1 MFRNVLF
8 QQRYW
13 IAVALAFCVAIFGVS
28 QVESQEFWT
37 PVVDVSQTESSA
49 TWPTIATDQWGG
61 VHVIWA
67 QKFGGKLP
75 SPPRR
80 PLELGDTL
88 YYSRW
93 DDEINA
99 WTPPADII
107 IADQDAPHLIHP
119 SLKVGNDGFIY
130 AVWSDI
136 KIGLRFGRAP
146 MGTASNTR
154 SWELFEPIVEAQG
167 VDRSQL
173 LIDENGGLHV
183 LYSRVASSDGGDG
196 NVAYIRSDDKGN
208 NWTRPRIVSAVNSD
222 LPVASLKPRMAFDDR
237 GGIHAVWVE
246 ATPPRWLGERIYY
259 ASSPDGG
266 NTWTLPSLIGQLRAG
281 EVWAEAPNI
290 EFTRDGKLHLVY
302 TCGFNPHRCYRV
314 STDYGQTWSVR
325 ERIFADMQ
333 SLAGWDSM
341 VADGEGNLHF
351 IAQLREPEGI
361 YYSTLPEGG
370 EWNPVVRVVEAPKYA
385 QAHFPE
391 ASLVLGNQLHIVMQN
406 EGIGDIWH
414 FQVETASRP
423 VPASDTLPEARNG
436 AQAGQSDGGDSSAA
450 GAVQEDPRLVEPEPF
465 VEEPTASNAVLSQQT
480 AIWIGFIPVALLVV
494 AVVFYTQRKRRRF

>member
-1 MFRNVLF
+1 MSNSVFSINRVVSALF
-8 QQRYW
+8 
-13 IAVALAFCVAIFGVS
+13 IAAAIAIFGVR
-28 QVESQEFWT
+28 QVESQNFWT
-37 PVVDVSQTESSA
+37 PVVDISQTESSA

-61 VHVIWA
+61 VHVVWA

-107 IADQDAPHLIHP
+107 IADQDAPHLVHP
-119 SLKVGNDGFIY
+119 SLKVGDDGMIY

-136 KIGLRFGRAP
+136 KIGLRFSRSP
-146 MGTASNTR
+146 MTTAANTR
-154 SWELFEPIVEAQG
+154 SWEQFEPIVEAQG
-167 VDRSQL
+167 VDRSHL
-173 LIDENGGLHV
+173 YIDDDGSLHV

-196 NVAYIRSDDKGN
+196 NVAYIRSDNQGDT
-208 NWTRPRIVSAVNSD
+208 WSRPRIVSAVNSD

-237 GGIHAVWVE
+237 GGVHAVWVE
-246 ATPPRWLGERIYY
+246 ATPPRWLGEKIYY

-266 NTWTLPSLIGQLRAG
+266 DTWTLPALIGQLKAG
-281 EVWAEAPNI
+281 EKWAEAPNI
-290 EFTRDGKLHLVY
+290 EFTRNGKLHLVY
-302 TCGFNPHRCYRV
+302 TCGVTPNRCYRV
-314 STDYGQTWSVR
+314 SNNYGQTWSVR
-325 ERIFADMQ
+325 ERVFGDME

-341 VADGEGNLHF
+341 VADEEGNLHF
-351 IAQLREPEGI
+351 IAQLRSPEGI

-370 EWNPVVRVVEAPKYA
+370 EWNPVVRVVDAPKYA

-391 ASLVLGNQLHIVMQN
+391 ASLVLGNQLHVVMQN

-414 FQVETASRP
+414 FQVETANRP
-423 VPASDTLPEARNG
+423 VPPSELLPERSQTDESEDSTADALAELPVDERLQPPEDADWSENNSM
-436 AQAGQSDGGDSSAA
+436 AGLNQQSALWLGI
-450 GAVQEDPRLVEPEPF
+450 L
-465 VEEPTASNAVLSQQT
+465 
-480 AIWIGFIPVALLVV
+480 PVALLMIGVI
-494 AVVFYTQRKRRRF
+494 FYVQNRRRRY